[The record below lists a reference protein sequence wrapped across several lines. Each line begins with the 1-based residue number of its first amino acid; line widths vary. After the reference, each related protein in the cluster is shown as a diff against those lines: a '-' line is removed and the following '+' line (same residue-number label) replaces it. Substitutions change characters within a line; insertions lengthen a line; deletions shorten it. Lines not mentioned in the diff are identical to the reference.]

1 MEKIS
6 AVYKII
12 NTVTGDCYIGSSRN
26 VKHRWADH
34 KCTSTWKNYPN
45 SQLYLDMKR
54 YGVDKFSFQVIAEV
68 EEGSLKETEQQ
79 FIEKLHPSYN
89 DINAKD
95 YVERRKE
102 WHKEYDNQLC
112 YYNNETI
119 TLCALKT
126 RFRRQG
132 IPHPTAEAKRYLI
145 GGNDD

>member
-1 MEKIS
+1 MSKIS

-12 NTVTGDCYIGSSRN
+12 NTVTGDFYIGSSKN
-26 VKHRWADH
+26 VKKRWADH

-54 YGVDKFSFQVIAEV
+54 YGIDSFEFEVIAEV
-68 EEGSLKETEQQ
+68 EEDNLKETEQQ

-95 YVERRKE
+95 YVEWRKE
-102 WHKEYDNQLC
+102 WRKEYDNQLC
-112 YYNNETI
+112 YYSNETI

-132 IPHPTAEAKRYLI
+132 ISHPTAEAKKYLI
-145 GGNDD
+145 QE